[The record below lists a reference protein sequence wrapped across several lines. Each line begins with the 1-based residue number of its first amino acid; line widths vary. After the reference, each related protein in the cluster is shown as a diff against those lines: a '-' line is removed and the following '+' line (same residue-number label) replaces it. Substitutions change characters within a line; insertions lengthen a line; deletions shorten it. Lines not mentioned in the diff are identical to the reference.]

1 MWLPEC
7 STSSTRSHLDKAM
20 LGNVLSNPSSTER
33 ERNREYEREKE
44 RLSSLRSRKRDTDG
58 RREAPP
64 PHSHGT
70 PSMSSITGP
79 SGTPS
84 MSSTGTPSME
94 DGSQGMGDPSRS
106 SSGVPSSSAPSRG
119 TPSNGAPSKS
129 GEAAYGRRFY
139 ITQSAL
145 LTVKPLTL
153 GSALLNLHLPD
164 EFEVNKNLSNEAI
177 LFR

>member
-64 PHSHGT
+64 RTHMARRRCH
-70 PSMSSITGP
+70 
-79 SGTPS
+79 
-84 MSSTGTPSME
+84 
-94 DGSQGMGDPSRS
+94 
-106 SSGVPSSSAPSRG
+106 PSRG
-119 TPSNGAPSKS
+119 R
-129 GEAAYGRRFY
+129 AARHRCRPQGRRRWRTGPRAWA
-139 ITQSAL
+139 IRPGRLAASRPAPPRPEERR
-145 LTVKPLTL
+145 LTERRPNQERRPKGDDSTL
-153 GSALLNLHLPD
+153 PRVH
-164 EFEVNKNLSNEAI
+164 F
-177 LFR
+177 